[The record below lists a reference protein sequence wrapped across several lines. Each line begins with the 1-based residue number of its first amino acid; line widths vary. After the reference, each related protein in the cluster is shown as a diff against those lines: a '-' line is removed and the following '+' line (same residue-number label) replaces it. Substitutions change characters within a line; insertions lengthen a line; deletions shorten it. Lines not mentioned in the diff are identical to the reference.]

1 MELETVE
8 LETVELET
16 VELETVDGAPFFF
29 FYRSRNVLI
38 VMVLMGKEFEM
49 GDVNAAYA
57 AG

>member
-29 FYRSRNVLI
+29 FTAP
-38 VMVLMGKEFEM
+38 EM
-49 GDVNAAYA
+49 C
-57 AG
+57 